1 MTYKTY
7 LFDMDGT
14 LLDTLDD
21 LTAAVNHT
29 LAQYGYPRRTRE
41 EVRQGLGNG
50 AVKLIAALLPEGE
63 DTPDFDAIM
72 RDYKAWYQAH
82 TCVLTRPYPGVPEL
96 LERLT
101 RQGCRVAIVSNKPH
115 GAACELAE
123 KFFPGVPTFGESPAT
138 PRKPAPDMVFHALT
152 ALGAEKDT
160 AVYVGD
166 SEVDVQTARN
176 AGLPLIAV
184 SWGFRGRKALAEAG
198 AATIVDA
205 AAEEMLTVAAALR
218 CPLHISHL
226 KAMGKRNWGKKI
238 PAILRRLEQ
247 ARGEGMDVTCDV
259 YPYTAGSTQLLHIM
273 PPELLAGGTEEICRK
288 LLDPSERRR
297 LTQRLREGTD
307 FDNISM
313 LVGWD
318 NIYMSSLQCEENR
331 QFIGKS
337 VAQAASVRDQTP
349 EECVFDLLAQERCT
363 ITMIDFITSE
373 EDIAAILRAEYSN
386 VISDSTYPTAGIP
399 HPRLYGTFARVL
411 ERYVGGGVLTLPEAI
426 HKMTLA
432 PAQALRLPRKGKIA
446 EGFDADLVVFD
457 PAEVREN
464 GTYADPAQFAS
475 GIGTVFVGGAPALL
489 DGRLTAAPNGQVL
502 RRD

>member
-29 LAQYGYPRRTRE
+29 MAQYGYPRRTRE

-138 PRKPAPDMVFHALT
+138 PRKPAPDMVFHAL
-152 ALGAEKDT
+152 ASLGAEKDT

-166 SEVDVQTARN
+166 SEVDVQTAQN

-184 SWGFRGRKALAEAG
+184 SWGFRGREALARAG

-205 AAEEMLTVAAALR
+205 AAE
-218 CPLHISHL
+218 
-226 KAMGKRNWGKKI
+226 
-238 PAILRRLEQ
+238 
-247 ARGEGMDVTCDV
+247 
-259 YPYTAGSTQLLHIM
+259 
-273 PPELLAGGTEEICRK
+273 
-288 LLDPSERRR
+288 
-297 LTQRLREGTD
+297 
-307 FDNISM
+307 
-313 LVGWD
+313 
-318 NIYMSSLQCEENR
+318 
-331 QFIGKS
+331 
-337 VAQAASVRDQTP
+337 
-349 EECVFDLLAQERCT
+349 
-363 ITMIDFITSE
+363 
-373 EDIAAILRAEYSN
+373 
-386 VISDSTYPTAGIP
+386 
-399 HPRLYGTFARVL
+399 
-411 ERYVGGGVLTLPEAI
+411 
-426 HKMTLA
+426 
-432 PAQALRLPRKGKIA
+432 
-446 EGFDADLVVFD
+446 
-457 PAEVREN
+457 
-464 GTYADPAQFAS
+464 
-475 GIGTVFVGGAPALL
+475 IGTL
-489 DGRLTAAPNGQVL
+489 
-502 RRD
+502 

>member
-63 DTPDFDAIM
+63 DTPGFDAIM

-96 LERLT
+96 LAHLT

-184 SWGFRGRKALAEAG
+184 SWGFRGREALAEAG

-205 AAEEMLTVAAALR
+205 AAE
-218 CPLHISHL
+218 
-226 KAMGKRNWGKKI
+226 
-238 PAILRRLEQ
+238 
-247 ARGEGMDVTCDV
+247 
-259 YPYTAGSTQLLHIM
+259 
-273 PPELLAGGTEEICRK
+273 
-288 LLDPSERRR
+288 
-297 LTQRLREGTD
+297 
-307 FDNISM
+307 
-313 LVGWD
+313 
-318 NIYMSSLQCEENR
+318 
-331 QFIGKS
+331 
-337 VAQAASVRDQTP
+337 
-349 EECVFDLLAQERCT
+349 
-363 ITMIDFITSE
+363 
-373 EDIAAILRAEYSN
+373 
-386 VISDSTYPTAGIP
+386 
-399 HPRLYGTFARVL
+399 
-411 ERYVGGGVLTLPEAI
+411 
-426 HKMTLA
+426 
-432 PAQALRLPRKGKIA
+432 
-446 EGFDADLVVFD
+446 
-457 PAEVREN
+457 
-464 GTYADPAQFAS
+464 
-475 GIGTVFVGGAPALL
+475 IGTL
-489 DGRLTAAPNGQVL
+489 
-502 RRD
+502 

>member
-29 LAQYGYPRRTRE
+29 LAQYGYPQRTRE

-123 KFFPGVPTFGESPAT
+123 KFFPGVPTFGESPET
-138 PRKPAPDMVFHALT
+138 PRKPAPDMVFHAL
-152 ALGAEKDT
+152 ASLGAEKDT

-205 AAEEMLTVAAALR
+205 AAE
-218 CPLHISHL
+218 
-226 KAMGKRNWGKKI
+226 
-238 PAILRRLEQ
+238 
-247 ARGEGMDVTCDV
+247 
-259 YPYTAGSTQLLHIM
+259 
-273 PPELLAGGTEEICRK
+273 
-288 LLDPSERRR
+288 
-297 LTQRLREGTD
+297 
-307 FDNISM
+307 
-313 LVGWD
+313 
-318 NIYMSSLQCEENR
+318 
-331 QFIGKS
+331 
-337 VAQAASVRDQTP
+337 
-349 EECVFDLLAQERCT
+349 
-363 ITMIDFITSE
+363 
-373 EDIAAILRAEYSN
+373 
-386 VISDSTYPTAGIP
+386 
-399 HPRLYGTFARVL
+399 
-411 ERYVGGGVLTLPEAI
+411 
-426 HKMTLA
+426 
-432 PAQALRLPRKGKIA
+432 
-446 EGFDADLVVFD
+446 
-457 PAEVREN
+457 
-464 GTYADPAQFAS
+464 
-475 GIGTVFVGGAPALL
+475 IGTL
-489 DGRLTAAPNGQVL
+489 
-502 RRD
+502 

>member
-21 LTAAVNHT
+21 LTSAVNHT
-29 LAQYGYPRRTRE
+29 MAQYGYPRRTRE

-115 GAACELAE
+115 GAACELAK

-205 AAEEMLTVAAALR
+205 AAE
-218 CPLHISHL
+218 
-226 KAMGKRNWGKKI
+226 
-238 PAILRRLEQ
+238 
-247 ARGEGMDVTCDV
+247 
-259 YPYTAGSTQLLHIM
+259 
-273 PPELLAGGTEEICRK
+273 
-288 LLDPSERRR
+288 
-297 LTQRLREGTD
+297 
-307 FDNISM
+307 
-313 LVGWD
+313 
-318 NIYMSSLQCEENR
+318 
-331 QFIGKS
+331 
-337 VAQAASVRDQTP
+337 
-349 EECVFDLLAQERCT
+349 
-363 ITMIDFITSE
+363 
-373 EDIAAILRAEYSN
+373 
-386 VISDSTYPTAGIP
+386 
-399 HPRLYGTFARVL
+399 
-411 ERYVGGGVLTLPEAI
+411 
-426 HKMTLA
+426 
-432 PAQALRLPRKGKIA
+432 
-446 EGFDADLVVFD
+446 
-457 PAEVREN
+457 
-464 GTYADPAQFAS
+464 
-475 GIGTVFVGGAPALL
+475 IGTL
-489 DGRLTAAPNGQVL
+489 
-502 RRD
+502 

>member
-138 PRKPAPDMVFHALT
+138 PRKPAPDMVFHAL
-152 ALGAEKDT
+152 ASLGAEKDT

-205 AAEEMLTVAAALR
+205 AAE
-218 CPLHISHL
+218 
-226 KAMGKRNWGKKI
+226 
-238 PAILRRLEQ
+238 
-247 ARGEGMDVTCDV
+247 
-259 YPYTAGSTQLLHIM
+259 
-273 PPELLAGGTEEICRK
+273 
-288 LLDPSERRR
+288 
-297 LTQRLREGTD
+297 
-307 FDNISM
+307 
-313 LVGWD
+313 
-318 NIYMSSLQCEENR
+318 
-331 QFIGKS
+331 
-337 VAQAASVRDQTP
+337 
-349 EECVFDLLAQERCT
+349 
-363 ITMIDFITSE
+363 
-373 EDIAAILRAEYSN
+373 
-386 VISDSTYPTAGIP
+386 
-399 HPRLYGTFARVL
+399 
-411 ERYVGGGVLTLPEAI
+411 
-426 HKMTLA
+426 
-432 PAQALRLPRKGKIA
+432 
-446 EGFDADLVVFD
+446 
-457 PAEVREN
+457 
-464 GTYADPAQFAS
+464 
-475 GIGTVFVGGAPALL
+475 IGTL
-489 DGRLTAAPNGQVL
+489 
-502 RRD
+502 

>member
-29 LAQYGYPRRTRE
+29 MAQYGYPRRTRE

-123 KFFPGVPTFGESPAT
+123 KFFPGVPTFGESPET

-205 AAEEMLTVAAALR
+205 AAE
-218 CPLHISHL
+218 
-226 KAMGKRNWGKKI
+226 
-238 PAILRRLEQ
+238 
-247 ARGEGMDVTCDV
+247 
-259 YPYTAGSTQLLHIM
+259 
-273 PPELLAGGTEEICRK
+273 
-288 LLDPSERRR
+288 
-297 LTQRLREGTD
+297 
-307 FDNISM
+307 
-313 LVGWD
+313 
-318 NIYMSSLQCEENR
+318 
-331 QFIGKS
+331 
-337 VAQAASVRDQTP
+337 
-349 EECVFDLLAQERCT
+349 
-363 ITMIDFITSE
+363 
-373 EDIAAILRAEYSN
+373 
-386 VISDSTYPTAGIP
+386 
-399 HPRLYGTFARVL
+399 
-411 ERYVGGGVLTLPEAI
+411 
-426 HKMTLA
+426 
-432 PAQALRLPRKGKIA
+432 
-446 EGFDADLVVFD
+446 
-457 PAEVREN
+457 
-464 GTYADPAQFAS
+464 
-475 GIGTVFVGGAPALL
+475 IGTL
-489 DGRLTAAPNGQVL
+489 
-502 RRD
+502 

>member
-21 LTAAVNHT
+21 LTSAVNHT
-29 LAQYGYPRRTRE
+29 MAQYGYPRRTRE

-96 LERLT
+96 LERL
-101 RQGCRVAIVSNKPH
+101 RQAGCKVAIVSNKP
-115 GAACELAE
+115 EETTRTLAE

-184 SWGFRGRKALAEAG
+184 SWGFRGREALAEAG

-205 AAEEMLTVAAALR
+205 AAE
-218 CPLHISHL
+218 
-226 KAMGKRNWGKKI
+226 
-238 PAILRRLEQ
+238 
-247 ARGEGMDVTCDV
+247 
-259 YPYTAGSTQLLHIM
+259 
-273 PPELLAGGTEEICRK
+273 
-288 LLDPSERRR
+288 
-297 LTQRLREGTD
+297 
-307 FDNISM
+307 
-313 LVGWD
+313 
-318 NIYMSSLQCEENR
+318 
-331 QFIGKS
+331 
-337 VAQAASVRDQTP
+337 
-349 EECVFDLLAQERCT
+349 
-363 ITMIDFITSE
+363 
-373 EDIAAILRAEYSN
+373 
-386 VISDSTYPTAGIP
+386 
-399 HPRLYGTFARVL
+399 
-411 ERYVGGGVLTLPEAI
+411 
-426 HKMTLA
+426 
-432 PAQALRLPRKGKIA
+432 
-446 EGFDADLVVFD
+446 
-457 PAEVREN
+457 
-464 GTYADPAQFAS
+464 
-475 GIGTVFVGGAPALL
+475 IGTL
-489 DGRLTAAPNGQVL
+489 
-502 RRD
+502 

>member
-63 DTPDFDAIM
+63 DTPGFDAIM

-96 LERLT
+96 LAHLT

-176 AGLPLIAV
+176 AGFPLIAV

-205 AAEEMLTVAAALR
+205 AAE
-218 CPLHISHL
+218 
-226 KAMGKRNWGKKI
+226 
-238 PAILRRLEQ
+238 
-247 ARGEGMDVTCDV
+247 
-259 YPYTAGSTQLLHIM
+259 
-273 PPELLAGGTEEICRK
+273 
-288 LLDPSERRR
+288 
-297 LTQRLREGTD
+297 
-307 FDNISM
+307 
-313 LVGWD
+313 
-318 NIYMSSLQCEENR
+318 
-331 QFIGKS
+331 
-337 VAQAASVRDQTP
+337 
-349 EECVFDLLAQERCT
+349 
-363 ITMIDFITSE
+363 
-373 EDIAAILRAEYSN
+373 
-386 VISDSTYPTAGIP
+386 
-399 HPRLYGTFARVL
+399 
-411 ERYVGGGVLTLPEAI
+411 
-426 HKMTLA
+426 
-432 PAQALRLPRKGKIA
+432 
-446 EGFDADLVVFD
+446 
-457 PAEVREN
+457 
-464 GTYADPAQFAS
+464 
-475 GIGTVFVGGAPALL
+475 IGTL
-489 DGRLTAAPNGQVL
+489 
-502 RRD
+502 

>member
-63 DTPDFDAIM
+63 DTPGFDAIM

-96 LERLT
+96 LAHLT

-176 AGLPLIAV
+176 AGLPVIGVA
-184 SWGFRGRKALAEAG
+184 WGFRGREALAAAG
-198 AATIVDA
+198 AETIVDT
-205 AAEEMLTVAAALR
+205 AAE
-218 CPLHISHL
+218 
-226 KAMGKRNWGKKI
+226 
-238 PAILRRLEQ
+238 
-247 ARGEGMDVTCDV
+247 
-259 YPYTAGSTQLLHIM
+259 LL
-273 PPELLAGGTEEICRK
+273 
-288 LLDPSERRR
+288 
-297 LTQRLREGTD
+297 
-307 FDNISM
+307 
-313 LVGWD
+313 
-318 NIYMSSLQCEENR
+318 
-331 QFIGKS
+331 
-337 VAQAASVRDQTP
+337 
-349 EECVFDLLAQERCT
+349 
-363 ITMIDFITSE
+363 
-373 EDIAAILRAEYSN
+373 
-386 VISDSTYPTAGIP
+386 
-399 HPRLYGTFARVL
+399 
-411 ERYVGGGVLTLPEAI
+411 
-426 HKMTLA
+426 
-432 PAQALRLPRKGKIA
+432 
-446 EGFDADLVVFD
+446 
-457 PAEVREN
+457 
-464 GTYADPAQFAS
+464 
-475 GIGTVFVGGAPALL
+475 
-489 DGRLTAAPNGQVL
+489 
-502 RRD
+502 

>member
-50 AVKLIAALLPEGE
+50 AVKLMASALPQGE

-166 SEVDVQTARN
+166 SEVDAQTARN

-184 SWGFRGRKALAEAG
+184 SWGFRGRQALAAAG
-198 AATIVDA
+198 AENIVDS
-205 AAEEMLTVAAALR
+205 AAE
-218 CPLHISHL
+218 
-226 KAMGKRNWGKKI
+226 
-238 PAILRRLEQ
+238 
-247 ARGEGMDVTCDV
+247 
-259 YPYTAGSTQLLHIM
+259 
-273 PPELLAGGTEEICRK
+273 
-288 LLDPSERRR
+288 
-297 LTQRLREGTD
+297 
-307 FDNISM
+307 
-313 LVGWD
+313 
-318 NIYMSSLQCEENR
+318 
-331 QFIGKS
+331 IG
-337 VAQAASVRDQTP
+337 
-349 EECVFDLLAQERCT
+349 
-363 ITMIDFITSE
+363 
-373 EDIAAILRAEYSN
+373 
-386 VISDSTYPTAGIP
+386 
-399 HPRLYGTFARVL
+399 
-411 ERYVGGGVLTLPEAI
+411 
-426 HKMTLA
+426 
-432 PAQALRLPRKGKIA
+432 
-446 EGFDADLVVFD
+446 
-457 PAEVREN
+457 
-464 GTYADPAQFAS
+464 
-475 GIGTVFVGGAPALL
+475 
-489 DGRLTAAPNGQVL
+489 
-502 RRD
+502 

>member
-41 EVRQGLGNG
+41 QVRQGLGNG
-50 AVKLIAALLPEGE
+50 AVKLMASALPQGE
-63 DTPDFDAIM
+63 DTPDFATIM

-138 PRKPAPDMVFHALT
+138 PRKPAPDMVFHAL
-152 ALGAEKDT
+152 ASLGAEKGT

-184 SWGFRGRKALAEAG
+184 SWGFRGRQALAEAG

-205 AAEEMLTVAAALR
+205 AAEIGAL
-218 CPLHISHL
+218 
-226 KAMGKRNWGKKI
+226 
-238 PAILRRLEQ
+238 
-247 ARGEGMDVTCDV
+247 
-259 YPYTAGSTQLLHIM
+259 
-273 PPELLAGGTEEICRK
+273 
-288 LLDPSERRR
+288 
-297 LTQRLREGTD
+297 
-307 FDNISM
+307 
-313 LVGWD
+313 
-318 NIYMSSLQCEENR
+318 
-331 QFIGKS
+331 
-337 VAQAASVRDQTP
+337 
-349 EECVFDLLAQERCT
+349 
-363 ITMIDFITSE
+363 
-373 EDIAAILRAEYSN
+373 
-386 VISDSTYPTAGIP
+386 
-399 HPRLYGTFARVL
+399 
-411 ERYVGGGVLTLPEAI
+411 
-426 HKMTLA
+426 
-432 PAQALRLPRKGKIA
+432 
-446 EGFDADLVVFD
+446 
-457 PAEVREN
+457 
-464 GTYADPAQFAS
+464 
-475 GIGTVFVGGAPALL
+475 
-489 DGRLTAAPNGQVL
+489 
-502 RRD
+502 